1 MATYQVLWLPR
12 DTDNSAP
19 TMSGE
24 VTIEAGETV
33 RWSDVLGTVFG
44 VPDGTDAVGAVAFI
58 SDSADLLF
66 FSRTYNSSD
75 AGTFG
80 QAMPGFASDDL
91 IPAGEM
97 KRILF
102 FTENS
107 DYRSNI
113 GILNGTGA
121 PMTIEWRR
129 YTSDG
134 MMVDEASAE
143 LPAWGNVQ
151 LNRVFSAEAPVA
163 GGYIDVWTE
172 TEGAAFAAYGSVLDN
187 ATSDPTTVLPQ

>member
-1 MATYQVLWLPR
+1 
-12 DTDNSAP
+12 
-19 TMSGE
+19 MSGE
-24 VTIEAGETV
+24 VTIGPGETT

-58 SDSADLLF
+58 SDSEDLLF
-66 FSRTYNSSD
+66 FSRTFNQSD

-80 QAMPGFASDDL
+80 QAIPGIAADDL

-102 FTENS
+102 FTENG
-107 DYRSNI
+107 DFRSNI

-121 PMTIEWRR
+121 EMTIKWRR
-129 YTSDG
+129 YTTDG
-134 MMVDEASAE
+134 TMIDESMAD

-151 LNRVFSAEAPVA
+151 LNRVFGAEAPVE

-172 TEGAAFAAYGSVLDN
+172 TDGAFFAAYGSVLDN
-187 ATSDPTTVLPQ
+187 ETSDPTTVLPQ